1 VFSVVPTVLG
11 NVVPKHEQ
19 QISKNNDKKLHAP
32 DVNSLPYICRN
43 AQERKK
49 ITSPALYGNEIPKS
63 GIYKCPPGLDIVKH
77 TYIKTSKL
85 EQFTTLKVFDK
96 CPIQCFLGYYILIN
110 ILTTIHRDVKDPP
123 DGWVAMVVLGK
134 FTGGHLYIPDLDIY

>member
-77 TYIKTSKL
+77 ISKPQNL
-85 EQFTTLKVFDK
+85 NNSQHSKYSINVLSNVFSDTTFS
-96 CPIQCFLGYYILIN
+96 LI
-110 ILTTIHRDVKDPP
+110 
-123 DGWVAMVVLGK
+123 
-134 FTGGHLYIPDLDIY
+134 F